1 MRTSK
6 FSPEQMGMALRQA
19 EGGMPIDEICR
30 KLWVSE
36 ANWGASASPRCGS

>member
-6 FSPEQMGMALRQA
+6 FSPEQMGMAFRQA
-19 EGGMPIDEICR
+19 EGGMPVHEICR
-30 KLWVSE
+30 KLGVSE